1 MITRILDVS
10 DYQKELN
17 ILERVHFE
25 VRARENIITFLL
37 QKNQGDTPAYKKY
50 YEEYIQYLKA
60 HDIVKKEFG
69 DKCINQILGYEYTNS
84 WTVKY
89 DEKEVIIYE

>member
-1 MITRILDVS
+1 MKTRTLDIS
-10 DYQKELN
+10 NYQEELN
-17 ILERVHFE
+17 VLERIHFE

-37 QKNQGDTPAYKKY
+37 QKNQGNTPEYKKY

-60 HDIVKKEFG
+60 HDIIKKEFEN
-69 DKCINQILGYEYTNS
+69 KCINQILGYNYTNN
-84 WTVKY
+84 WTIKY